1 MRDKLS
7 ILIME
12 GPDDKLAVEIYKDGP
27 KALEAFSS
35 LVGKPGDPP
44 SRATF
49 LHLDQNSEKI
59 IHHEVR
65 NLPIVPDP
73 DDEPWGYELGVGP
86 MEKPEDFDEDSG
98 NEEG

>member
-1 MRDKLS
+1 
-7 ILIME
+7 
-12 GPDDKLAVEIYKDGP
+12 
-27 KALEAFSS
+27 
-35 LVGKPGDPP
+35 
-44 SRATF
+44 
-49 LHLDQNSEKI
+49 
-59 IHHEVR
+59 VR